1 MTRDQNYQRRKKM
14 ENKELDF
21 YREAVRRLSDKDQY
35 SSVEIASI
43 LLELYKESV
52 GLGKEQLNG

>member
-1 MTRDQNYQRRKKM
+1 MN
-14 ENKELDF
+14 EELNF
-21 YREAVRRLSDKDQY
+21 YFREAVRRLSEKDQY
-35 SSVEIASI
+35 SSVEIGAI

>member
-1 MTRDQNYQRRKKM
+1 MS
-14 ENKELDF
+14 KELDF
-21 YREAVRRLSDKDQY
+21 YREAVRRLSEKDQY
-35 SSVEIASI
+35 SSVEIGAI